1 VRKQIFLVIL
11 ILIVAPGISKGATD
25 VITDSEGES
34 LFGLQDANYRFAG
47 TDNGLRLAAS
57 KTESVQSSQS
67 MAITSAA
74 VTFNPKKKDK
84 FTLKGTTGSLSLTGA
99 QSVIFQAGSFSQEIT
114 LDKFTQ
120 SKQKYTFKGA
130 TGAAGIA
137 SLVLDLAKAQFSAT
151 VQNLFL
157 AGFTNP
163 LPITLK
169 AGSTSECS
177 MAQFSVSGNKWT
189 FSTSNPQYACLITQ
203 VPVASPVGFFVNTS
217 TNITIQAQ
225 VPSNA
230 NLNTNSIQL
239 FQTDDSLNPIGTPL
253 CALLDNGNSA
263 NGDQKAGDGIYSCIV
278 SLQEATPGKVNLMV
292 GAQLSGK
299 MTYSPSFSLTVVSP
313 LTQEEA
319 QKTVDSHQ
327 KAGQKWQDNLAK
339 YGDTKKARDQTVK
352 AIKATEG
359 VKDSGLSSDG
369 SSVWIEFKSGIRGGI
384 VLNPQT
390 IESETGAALRKD
402 GESSEEIDKLA
413 KANGLNGSLN
423 TPYGG
428 SGSPSIVKNRSVRI
442 FAPFTHWKEDQKDLY
457 PLYKFF
463 TGHTGEVQKGKF
475 SVEMDVVPSGE
486 EQAVVGLDE
495 VSKLVGYGTVIMASP
510 CYQGKYSPVILT
522 TERAGLQQ
530 FKDEGYMLDFL
541 TGCIEIW
548 CTIVRG
554 EIKSFI
560 GFSPNFIATLGGNFN
575 HSIIYFVLGAA
586 DQEGYFVKSFLK
598 KESPAVFSYLGKPD
612 FDHPEWSDW
621 ADNKALE
628 LFRLLAVQGK
638 NTQEAYAALGN
649 TSTVYGDVEFMI
661 DPPLGSCAYA
671 GSQSILADSA
681 DSTSDLSCGIGYYAP
696 SATAGIEAFLNVYYD
711 WHDPAVVNH
720 RADGVFDF
728 VWNDHYTQM
737 TGTLANEV
745 FSGTWDYTN
754 TNGHFYGQMDITLDA
769 GISTATKIVSF
780 SASNNFDAPGV
791 VMTQQIGG
799 VDVPVKSK
807 GATSIRFE
815 ADGAAT
821 CQSVTYFDQES
832 ADQGVTLSLTE
843 PQCNSN
849 SKVVIQLDLK
859 LD

>member
-1 VRKQIFLVIL
+1 
-11 ILIVAPGISKGATD
+11 
-25 VITDSEGES
+25 
-34 LFGLQDANYRFAG
+34 
-47 TDNGLRLAAS
+47 
-57 KTESVQSSQS
+57 
-67 MAITSAA
+67 
-74 VTFNPKKKDK
+74 
-84 FTLKGTTGSLSLTGA
+84 
-99 QSVIFQAGSFSQEIT
+99 
-114 LDKFTQ
+114 
-120 SKQKYTFKGA
+120 
-130 TGAAGIA
+130 
-137 SLVLDLAKAQFSAT
+137 
-151 VQNLFL
+151 
-157 AGFTNP
+157 
-163 LPITLK
+163 
-169 AGSTSECS
+169 
-177 MAQFSVSGNKWT
+177 
-189 FSTSNPQYACLITQ
+189 
-203 VPVASPVGFFVNTS
+203 
-217 TNITIQAQ
+217 
-225 VPSNA
+225 
-230 NLNTNSIQL
+230 
-239 FQTDDSLNPIGTPL
+239 
-253 CALLDNGNSA
+253 
-263 NGDQKAGDGIYSCIV
+263 
-278 SLQEATPGKVNLMV
+278 
-292 GAQLSGK
+292 
-299 MTYSPSFSLTVVSP
+299 VVSP

-327 KAGQKWQDNLAK
+327 QAGQTWQANLAK

-352 AIKATEG
+352 AVKATEG

-402 GESSEEIDKLA
+402 GESSQEIDKLA

-423 TPYGG
+423 TTYGG

-442 FAPFTHWKEDQKDLY
+442 FAPFTHLEAYQMDQVA
-457 PLYKFF
+457 LYKFF
-463 TGHTGEVQKGKF
+463 TGHTGEVQGGKF
-475 SVEMDVVPSGE
+475 SVIMDVIPYGSDE
-486 EQAVVGLDE
+486 AEVGLDD
-495 VSKLVGYGTVIMASP
+495 VRDLVGYGTVIMVSP
-510 CYQGKYSPVILT
+510 CYQGQYSPVILT
-522 TERAGLQQ
+522 SERAGLEQ
-530 FKDEGYMLDFL
+530 FGEKRYMLDFL

-548 CTIVRG
+548 STIVRG
-554 EIKSFI
+554 EMKSFI

-575 HSIIYFVLGAA
+575 HSIIYFALGAA
-586 DQEGYFVKSFLK
+586 DQKGYFAKSFFR
-598 KESPAVFSYLGKPD
+598 KEGSPVVFSYLGKPD

-621 ADNKALE
+621 AQNKALE
-628 LFRLLAVQGK
+628 LFKLLAVQGK

-649 TSTVYGDVEFMI
+649 TSTGDGAVKFMI
-661 DPPLGSCAYA
+661 DPPLGSCAYT

-681 DSTSDLSCGIGYYAP
+681 DSTIDLSCGIGYYAP

-711 WHDPAVVNH
+711 WHDPSVVNH

-769 GISTATKIVSF
+769 GISTATKIISF

-807 GATSIRFE
+807 GATWIYFE

-832 ADQGVTLSLTE
+832 ADHGVTLSLTD